1 MPRKEFDAFTRLD
14 ASDINTFLM
23 DQSVMVFGGT
33 AARGS
38 AIPTPTDGMAAYLQD
53 SDILTIYNG
62 SAWTPVG
69 QDPTIQFINSTTFST
84 ATTVSLDDVFTSTY
98 NNYKI
103 LVNITASSVNGA
115 QLNLRTRT
123 AASPPADETGSNYR
137 NGEYKVGAA
146 NSQAAASTNNSLLTN
161 GTLGLISSTSGFGVE
176 INMFNPFTAERTKYV
191 ALGAGGNLQ
200 LTGVAM
206 IVTTSYGGLTI
217 FPSSG
222 NITGTM
228 TVYGIKES

>member
-14 ASDINTFLM
+14 ASDINTYLM

-38 AIPTPTDGMAAYLQD
+38 AIPSPTDGMAAYLQD
-53 SDILTIYNG
+53 SDQLTIYNG
-62 SAWTPVG
+62 TSWAQVG
-69 QDPTIQFINSTTFST
+69 QRPGLQLIDNSSFST
-84 ATTVSLDDVFTSTY
+84 ATTHSRDSLFSASYT
-98 NNYKI
+98 NYKI
-103 LVNITASSVNGA
+103 LINITSASVNGA

-123 AASPPADETGSNYR
+123 VGPPPADETGSNYR
-137 NGEYKVGAA
+137 VGEYKVGVA

-161 GTLGLISSTSGFGVE
+161 GTLGLMSSTSGFGVD
-176 INMFNPFTAERTKYV
+176 INIFDPFTAERTKYT
-191 ALGAGGNLQ
+191 AIGAGGNLQ
-200 LTGVAM
+200 VTGVAM
-206 IVTTSYGGLTI
+206 IVSTVYQGITI

-228 TVYGIKES
+228 TVYGWRNS